1 MNIPYEFSFDTLIS
15 PKFMFNIL
23 LCEQSY
29 LNYCDKIFLPVE
41 VLSTTVSTYP
51 IKIKIKI
58 KNTRTEILK
67 SIARMC
73 DSTAEKYVNE
83 LYPKY

>member
-29 LNYCDKIFLPVE
+29 LNYCGKIFLPVD
-41 VLSTTVSTYP
+41 VYARSSPVIDSVNVSSQ
-51 IKIKIKI
+51 
-58 KNTRTEILK
+58 NQ
-67 SIARMC
+67 
-73 DSTAEKYVNE
+73 DQDQKYVNGNFKNYCGE
-83 LYPKY
+83 CVNPLRKSM